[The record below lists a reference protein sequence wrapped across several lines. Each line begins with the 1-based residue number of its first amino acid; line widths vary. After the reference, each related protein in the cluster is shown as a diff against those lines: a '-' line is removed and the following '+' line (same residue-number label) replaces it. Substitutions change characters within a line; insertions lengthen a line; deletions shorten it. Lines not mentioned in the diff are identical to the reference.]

1 MAEEKAKKK
10 TNTKANRNSQNK
22 KNNYRKG
29 QNYNRK
35 KTSNT
40 NRKPKTSNQSKTA
53 TTKETTPSV
62 IKEIK
67 EKVTPIEEPKLEVKE
82 EPKVEKEEKVEK
94 NTSSAKE
101 EQLEKTIIFDGT
113 QNKNLNDVVDRL
125 EEDNVVLD
133 DKVIKRSKTKK
144 AIIVILAITIL
155 GFIIATTYYV
165 VSHEINNH
173 PTSTLNVNLYKRVSK
188 MIKKEGKLTPRTE
201 PAELAEDY
209 EHLETISLADLEQ
222 KIINKEDMVVLIAS
236 TNCYS
241 CATFEPVIEEVL
253 AARNETI
260 YRVNVATLTKEEGE
274 RFLDYYD
281 FGRTP
286 TLFRT
291 KDGYVSQEIHGTTT
305 KEDLEKWL
313 ELK

>member
-1 MAEEKAKKK
+1 MAEEKAKKNTNPK
-10 TNTKANRNSQNK
+10 TNRNSQNK
-22 KNNYRKG
+22 NNHKG
-29 QNYNRK
+29 QSNNKRRTNQTNKNYQGAKK
-35 KTSNT
+35 KTSQT
-40 NRKPKTSNQSKTA
+40 KKKTTTPKTKPSKVVEPVV
-53 TTKETTPSV
+53 KETP
-62 IKEIK
+62 
-67 EKVTPIEEPKLEVKE
+67 KVLKE
-82 EPKVEKEEKVEK
+82 ETPKKEVISKEEE
-94 NTSSAKE
+94 
-101 EQLEKTIIFDGT
+101 LEKTIILDGS
-113 QNKNLNDVVDRL
+113 QNKNLDDVVAKL
-125 EEDNVVLD
+125 EEDNVILD

>member
-1 MAEEKAKKK
+1 MAEEKAKKNTNPK
-10 TNTKANRNSQNK
+10 TNRNSQNK
-22 KNNYRKG
+22 NNHKG
-29 QNYNRK
+29 QSNNKRRTNQTNKNYQGAKK
-35 KTSNT
+35 KTSQT
-40 NRKPKTSNQSKTA
+40 KKKTTTPKTNPSKVVEPVV
-53 TTKETTPSV
+53 KETP
-62 IKEIK
+62 
-67 EKVTPIEEPKLEVKE
+67 KVLKE
-82 EPKVEKEEKVEK
+82 ETPKKEVISKEEE
-94 NTSSAKE
+94 
-101 EQLEKTIIFDGT
+101 LEKTIILDGS
-113 QNKNLNDVVDRL
+113 QNKNLDDVVAKL
-125 EEDNVVLD
+125 EEDNVILD

>member
-1 MAEEKAKKK
+1 MAEEKAKKNTNPK
-10 TNTKANRNSQNK
+10 TNRNSQNK
-22 KNNYRKG
+22 NNHKG
-29 QNYNRK
+29 QNNNKRRTNQTNKNYQGAKK
-35 KTSNT
+35 KTSQT
-40 NRKPKTSNQSKTA
+40 KKKTTTPKTNPSKVVEPVV
-53 TTKETTPSV
+53 KETP
-62 IKEIK
+62 
-67 EKVTPIEEPKLEVKE
+67 KVLKE
-82 EPKVEKEEKVEK
+82 ETPKKEVISKEEE
-94 NTSSAKE
+94 
-101 EQLEKTIIFDGT
+101 LEKTIILDGS
-113 QNKNLNDVVDRL
+113 QNKNLDEVVAKL
-125 EEDNVVLD
+125 EEDNVILD

-241 CATFEPVIEEVL
+241 CATFE
-253 AARNETI
+253 TI